1 MAWRTRFATI
11 KAPACAITGIH
22 GVNLSFTIR
31 QSRMKQLRI
40 SDPRRGRLIGRHPV
54 RSWFA
59 VHELCVVFDQLTIA
73 LWPCPEPIQ

>member
-1 MAWRTRFATI
+1 
-11 KAPACAITGIH
+11 
-22 GVNLSFTIR
+22 
-31 QSRMKQLRI
+31 MKQLRI

-54 RSWFA
+54 PSWFA